1 MQEAARGPSSYRG
14 SMSLHRAALQG
25 SLLGTTA
32 IKRYRTYLNENL
44 SLKYSISGP
53 RVFWAA
59 PHSGPCS
66 SGRPWSTLSGLP
78 PNFYTPLQSYDGAT
92 ARSGTRSSID
102 DQGVSVEEKERRAQ
116 SRLEQV
122 RRGLESGTLGF
133 GFSAGGFLY
142 PYHLGVL
149 WELHELDIL
158 KDYKVQMAGASAGS
172 LAVATYNC
180 GLDPEKATQA
190 MHAFADDCR
199 SKGTRYRL
207 GGLLR
212 DFLHAY
218 LPDDAHERCRGNTHI
233 ALTRLFP
240 VVRSEMIS
248 EFESKDDFI
257 NALLTS
263 CHIPF
268 YFNGSWMTE
277 FRGKFYMDGG
287 VAAFIPR
294 PPTEY
299 AVKVCCFPV
308 NEVLATVQD
317 RVAQYERVASL
328 LDVSISPDAYES
340 WPFNYAK
347 MVTWALVPADDD
359 MLRYMI
365 NKGRRD
371 ARAWA
376 QRMQLVPH
384 DAAANLTG
392 GEGAG
397 EIGGGAERAAERVR
411 QAQSQT
417 EAAVAEGLRNDG
429 DGTGARDGT
438 GALSV
443 AQVASGST
451 QGRVSRSGSERTG

>member
-1 MQEAARGPSSYRG
+1 MD
-14 SMSLHRAALQG
+14 L
-25 SLLGTTA
+25 
-32 IKRYRTYLNENL
+32 
-44 SLKYSISGP
+44 
-53 RVFWAA
+53 
-59 PHSGPCS
+59 
-66 SGRPWSTLSGLP
+66 
-78 PNFYTPLQSYDGAT
+78 
-92 ARSGTRSSID
+92 
-102 DQGVSVEEKERRAQ
+102 
-116 SRLEQV
+116 
-122 RRGLESGTLGF
+122 
-133 GFSAGGFLY
+133 
-142 PYHLGVL
+142 
-149 WELHELDIL
+149 
-158 KDYKVQMAGASAGS
+158 KVQMAGASAGS

-180 GLDPEKATQA
+180 GLEPEKATQA
-190 MHAFADDCR
+190 LHEFASNCR
-199 SKGTRYRL
+199 SNGTRYRL

-218 LPDDAHERCRGNTHI
+218 LPDDAHERCRGNTHV

-240 VVRSEMIS
+240 VVRSEMVS

-328 LDVSISPDAYES
+328 LDVSISPDAYEP

-376 QRMQLVPH
+376 QRMLLVPQ

-397 EIGGGAERAAERVR
+397 DIGGGAERAAERVR
-411 QAQSQT
+411 QAQAQR
-417 EAAVAEGLRNDG
+417 EAVAEGLGSNG
-429 DGTGARDGT
+429 DGTGLRGRT
-438 GALSV
+438 GDPSV
-443 AQVASGST
+443 AKVTSAGMQSCESG
-451 QGRVSRSGSERTG
+451 SGSER